1 MCKQGYVEQWGKH
14 WYNSST
20 SSRWLAID
28 NVIEQ
33 LDTQGKNLSNKQ
45 YSNLT
50 NKQETIQNI
59 SKRTTK

>member
-1 MCKQGYVEQWGKH
+1 MLNNEEKH

-20 SSRWLAID
+20 SSGWLVID

-33 LDTQGKNLSNKQ
+33 LDTQGKKLSNKQ